1 MTPKI
6 IKIKVIPNSKVEK
19 IIELDANNF
28 KIKLMAPALE
38 NKANKALLEILSR
51 HFKVAKS
58 KITILRG
65 ETSREKTVS
74 LSH

>member
-1 MTPKI
+1 MTSKI
-6 IKIKVIPNSKVEK
+6 LKIKVIPNSKVEK
-19 IIELDANNF
+19 ITELAPNTY
-28 KIKLMAPALE
+28 KIKLMAPAIE
-38 NKANKALLEILSR
+38 NKANKALIELLSR

-58 KITILRG
+58 KITILKG